1 MAMNQSCYALRAKK
15 ENRVPYLYFI
25 TKQLIEH
32 LKVKGAGSVFK
43 SIIASDI
50 KSSNLAIGNDSVTDS
65 FCCMVSPMFETIK
78 NNTIEI
84 DNLTAQRDELLPL
97 LMNGQ
102 VSVMQLNSDLSL
114 LAKTVIAGLFA
125 SCSLTIR
132 INKC

>member
-1 MAMNQSCYALRAKK
+1 MKYEVGIIIITARGSIGKCIITAVPMAMNQSCYALRAKK

-50 KSSNLAIGNDSVTDS
+50 KSSNLAIGNDSVVDS
-65 FCCMVSPMFETIK
+65 FCCMTSPMFEAIK

-84 DNLTAQRDELLPL
+84 DNLTAQRDSLLPL

-102 VSVMQLNSDLSL
+102 V
-114 LAKTVIAGLFA
+114 
-125 SCSLTIR
+125 TI
-132 INKC
+132 KD